1 MSCPKCDLEDFEVLR
16 HVSVSYWLMRSSS
29 IHKPIRLGFH
39 GKPFHCKPLRSS
51 TMSRH
56 LIQTGMKHDFEH
68 RTVGR
73 VIVDGVTVGAL
84 PRLITVNVFTTEALF
99 A

>member
-1 MSCPKCDLEDFEVLR
+1 
-16 HVSVSYWLMRSSS
+16 
-29 IHKPIRLGFH
+29 
-39 GKPFHCKPLRSS
+39 
-51 TMSRH
+51 MSRH